1 MQFYAVEIAR
11 YVVFAAAGC
20 RFKTDSL
27 RRNRLGLNDWI
38 YEQAQK
44 EKANASKS
52 SA

>member
-1 MQFYAVEIAR
+1 MLSSLQLV
-11 YVVFAAAGC
+11 AGS
-20 RFKTDSL
+20 RLTL